1 MNKLLIHSK
10 SIPASVTVG
19 GVLFEAVAQD
29 ASGNNIQVQTFS
41 HDINHNGGSYPNPYM
56 GEAVMPALGG
66 ILRVYIHAKDIN
78 EQYWSTTDIVTELN
92 KSAGFSRVL
101 VASVIDPDVAIPIND
116 PNSQLIEYDLSGA
129 KDPTAVYSNQLVN
142 AQTSSGQI
150 VLNFNVAKSEPPNV
164 NIALD
169 WTITC
174 DAGKEKG
181 ILSEIFNSISNSLL
195 DVVDVSLLPNVKT
208 LTSSYDITP

>member
-29 ASGNNIQVQTFS
+29 ASGNGMGFNMYHISMGGTIFMALESQTPVRLGLSNKKSSTEYFTPAEWVLAANADSRFS
-41 HDINHNGGSYPNPYM
+41 KY
-56 GEAVMPALGG
+56 
-66 ILRVYIHAKDIN
+66 
-78 EQYWSTTDIVTELN
+78 
-92 KSAGFSRVL
+92 F
-101 VASVIDPDVAIPIND
+101 VASVVDVDADWPTLPENIN
-116 PNSQLIEYDLSGA
+116 SALYTLSGA

-142 AQTSSGQI
+142 AQTSSGQL

-181 ILSEIFNSISNSLL
+181 ILSEIFNSISNSSL

>member
-41 HDINHNGGSYPNPYM
+41 HEDMDNGGHYPSPYI
-56 GEAVMPALGG
+56 GESALNTG
-66 ILRVYIHAKDIN
+66 ILRVYIHAKDVN

-101 VASVIDPDVAIPIND
+101 VASVIDPDVAIPISD
-116 PNSQLIEYDLSGA
+116 TGSQLIEYDLSGA

-181 ILSEIFNSISNSLL
+181 ILNEIFNSINNSLL

>member
-29 ASGNNIQVQTFS
+29 ASGNNIQIQTFA
-41 HDINHNGGSYPNPYM
+41 HEDFDNDGNAPNAYV
-56 GEAVMPALGG
+56 GKALLNDG
-66 ILRVYIHAKDIN
+66 ILRVYIHAKDAN
-78 EQYWSTTDIVTELN
+78 EQYWSTTDIVTALN
-92 KSAGFSRVL
+92 KVPGFSEVL
-101 VASVIDPDVAIPIND
+101 VASVIDPDVAIPISTGE
-116 PNSQLIEYDLSGA
+116 SQIINYDLSGA

-181 ILSEIFNSISNSLL
+181 ILNEIFNSISNSSL

>member
-10 SIPASVTVG
+10 SIPASVIVG
-19 GVLFEAVAQD
+19 GVLFEAVVQD
-29 ASGNNIQVQTFS
+29 ASGNGIEIKIYDVWF
-41 HDINHNGGSYPNPYM
+41 GGSIFIAQESQTPVRLGLANKVD
-56 GEAVMPALGG
+56 GEYFTPAEFVS
-66 ILRVYIHAKDIN
+66 IANADSR
-78 EQYWSTTDIVTELN
+78 
-92 KSAGFSRVL
+92 FSKYL
-101 VASVIDPDVAIPIND
+101 VASVVDADADWPTLPENIISA
-116 PNSQLIEYDLSGA
+116 LYTLSGA

-150 VLNFNVAKSEPPNV
+150 VLSFNVAKSEPPNV

-174 DAGKEKG
+174 NAGKEKG
-181 ILSEIFNSISNSLL
+181 ILSEIFNSISNSSL